1 MSQLQEYLENK
12 PFTYNSE
19 RPDILFKEYGR
30 HVQSLVTHILKEENK
45 ENRTRKA
52 YLVIELMRQLNPA
65 LKDLPDAERKL
76 WDHLHIM
83 ANFQLDVEAPY
94 PAPNKEELFK
104 APEPL
109 KYTQHNIKY
118 KHYGKNIEQLI
129 EKVKEVTDETE
140 RYHAAIQV
148 ARLMK
153 TFYAEWNKE
162 TIEDEVI
169 VRHLKEMS
177 GGLIQLDLNAIK
189 EDELLDIK
197 SRRAAIAQIGSS
209 QKTTH
214 ASKNSHHNSS
224 SNNNNNRKDKKRN
237 KKRR

>member
-1 MSQLQEYLENK
+1 MNQIKNYLDNK

-19 RPDILFKEYGR
+19 RPDILFREYGR
-30 HVQSLVTHILKEENK
+30 HIQSLVTHILEEENK

-65 LKDLPDAERKL
+65 LKDLPDAQQKL

-83 ANFQLDVEAPY
+83 ADFQLDVEAPY

-109 KYTQHNIKY
+109 EYTQHKVKY

-140 RYHAAIQV
+140 RYQAAIQV

-169 VRHLKEMS
+169 VRQLKEMS
-177 GGLIQLDLNAIK
+177 DGLIQLDLNAVK
-189 EDELLDIK
+189 EEELLDIK
-197 SRRAAIAQIGSS
+197 SRRAAIAQIGHTP
-209 QKTTH
+209 KATH
-214 ASKNSHHNSS
+214 ATKSSNHS
-224 SNNNNNRKDKKRN
+224 SNNKKDKKRN